1 MLKHGESRVLSAVL
15 ALVLLAATTYGQA
28 PAVPPGSVESEVAGI
43 KAENAA
49 LREQLRRVEE
59 QQKTL
64 LELVNQLQ
72 QRLGPTTTTMAA
84 EAPPVPKQDPPAA
97 TQVLEQSSSSKAPLP
112 TSDQTADQPGRT
124 YDENAQGI
132 LLAKSSDSAKI
143 PFRLNLW
150 DTTQVR
156 FTNTALGNKSF
167 TDHLGV
173 VRPVTVRNDFSLNRN
188 LFHFTGFIFD
198 PRLRFNLITWVSN
211 SSASIVIGG
220 YVGWQFNK
228 ALSFQG
234 GYWGAPG
241 SRTLGGTFPYFATI
255 DRSMADNFFR
265 PSFTQGIWIDG
276 QPTKSLYYMV
286 FVGDGLNTLA
296 VPLSKTKTGLVTSA
310 TVDWQPLGQYGP
322 PGRAKGMYN
331 DYENHQKP
339 VIRLG
344 TAFTRSREDRFSN
357 NQQTNPE
364 NNGLFNSDGVNTFD
378 TGAFASGVTVTDATY
393 RMWAVDAGVKWR
405 GMAFNSQG
413 FARWLDSFVADGPL
427 PLSKT
432 FDIGAEMV
440 LGYFVVPKKFEV
452 YERASF
458 VYGQFR
464 NSNEYGTGIRWYPV
478 KTYRVWLMGEGLRTN
493 RSPIQSAIGS
503 YSTGYSG
510 WEPLAQ
516 LMFTF

>member
-1 MLKHGESRVLSAVL
+1 
-15 ALVLLAATTYGQA
+15 
-28 PAVPPGSVESEVAGI
+28 
-43 KAENAA
+43 
-49 LREQLRRVEE
+49 
-59 QQKTL
+59 
-64 LELVNQLQ
+64 
-72 QRLGPTTTTMAA
+72 
-84 EAPPVPKQDPPAA
+84 
-97 TQVLEQSSSSKAPLP
+97 
-112 TSDQTADQPGRT
+112 
-124 YDENAQGI
+124 
-132 LLAKSSDSAKI
+132 
-143 PFRLNLW
+143 
-150 DTTQVR
+150 
-156 FTNTALGNKSF
+156 
-167 TDHLGV
+167 
-173 VRPVTVRNDFSLNRN
+173 VTVRNDFSLNRN

-211 SSASIVIGG
+211 STASIVIGG
-220 YVGWQFNK
+220 YVSWQFNK

-286 FVGDGLNTLA
+286 FVGDGLSTLA
-296 VPLSKTKTGLVTSA
+296 VPLAKTKTGLVTSA

-378 TGAFASGVTVTDATY
+378 TGAFARGVTVTDATY